1 MVVDRDHVD
10 AILAKAF
17 STGWTSL
24 ASIATSPATAAFSFV
39 PTKAAQVFRP
49 MRALIGA
56 PISVSFR
63 SSRPKNLAIT

>member
-1 MVVDRDHVD
+1 MMDRDDVE
-10 AILAKAF
+10 AVLAQQP
-17 STGWTSL
+17 SGPGVTSF
-24 ASIATSPATAAFSFV
+24 ASIATSPAIAALSFV

-63 SSRPKNLAIT
+63 SSRPMVIL